1 MTSQNTDSDLIQ
13 RATDSFDWS
22 KAFEN
27 MDIDR
32 QGEIFK

>member
-1 MTSQNTDSDLIQ
+1 MTYQNTDSNLIQ

-27 MDIDR
+27 MDINR
-32 QGEIFK
+32 KVEIFK